1 MNKLEDPN
9 NNICPICGY
18 KQDSPYRPS
27 YITPG
32 TMLNDNYLIG
42 KLLKND
48 GEGATYIA
56 YDIITNEKVTIREYM
71 PDAFCTREK
80 DNPIVDVNQKYIA
93 QFKTYMSEFVELNRK
108 LSKMRTINNIISAKD
123 LFGNNNTGYVVYNY
137 FDGITMGDYLE
148 KNGEPLTWEHLKELI
163 APMFT
168 ILSLLHNAGVVHRGL
183 CPENILINE
192 NKEVKLSGFA
202 ISDIRTANT
211 ELASEL
217 YSGYA
222 APEQYS
228 SSGWQGTW
236 TDVYGIS
243 ATVYKLLT
251 GITPT
256 DAIYRI
262 NNDNLI
268 SPIVLNP
275 NIPANVSSAIMK
287 GLAVDGNIRTQ
298 TITELTT
305 ALFDNEE
312 SRKKSL
318 QNEATQV
325 LPLPV
330 QRIAKQREEELNS
343 NRQNNE
349 RKSSSFLGMRWVF
362 IVALIIT
369 VGLGMYFLLMILI
382 EKTEDKDD
390 LPAFTTTMITET
402 KAPLQMMTEAE
413 TTTIDENSNTK
424 YTQPEMIYVMNKLV
438 GLDYDVVSRSSIYS
452 NLTFIPKYEYND
464 GFATGLIVS
473 QSIDEGQSYY
483 DGTEINVTVSLGA
496 SKVPVPEFLTLTSKE
511 YFSKLNALDIKYE
524 EVKKTTNEVKEG
536 QIYDVSTPAGELINV
551 EVGEVLLVYVAEN
564 DENYDEDFTGSDE
577 NIILDEEI
585 IISVYD

>member
-1 MNKLEDPN
+1 MNKLQDPN
-9 NNICPICGY
+9 NNVCPICGY

-42 KLLKND
+42 KLLKHD

-56 YDIITNEKVTIREYM
+56 YDIIANEKVTIREYM
-71 PDAFCTREK
+71 PDAFCSREK
-80 DNPIVDVNQKYIA
+80 DNPIINVNPKYIA

-108 LSKMRTINNIISAKD
+108 LSKMRTINHIISAKD

-137 FDGITMGDYLE
+137 FDGITMSEYISQ
-148 KNGEPLTWEHLKELI
+148 NGGTLTWEHIKELI
-163 APMFT
+163 APIFT
-168 ILSLLHNAGVVHRGL
+168 ILSLLHNAGIVHRGIS
-183 CPENILINE
+183 PENILINE
-192 NKEVKLSGFA
+192 DKEVKLSGFA

-243 ATVYKLLT
+243 AFLYKVLT
-251 GITPT
+251 GDTPA
-256 DAIYRI
+256 DAISRV

-268 SPIVLNP
+268 SPVAVNP
-275 NIPANVSSAIMK
+275 NIPATVSSAIMK
-287 GLAVDGNIRTQ
+287 GLSVNGNIRVQ
-298 TITELTT
+298 TITELAT

-312 SRKKSL
+312 SRKRPS
-318 QNEATQV
+318 NEATQV

-330 QRIAKQREEELNS
+330 QVIAKQREEQI
-343 NRQNNE
+343 NREKENE
-349 RKSSSFLGMRWVF
+349 ENKSKGSIFGMRWIFV
-362 IVALIIT
+362 VALIIT
-369 VGLGMYFLLMILI
+369 LGLGMFFLLMILI
-382 EKTEDKDD
+382 QSTEKDD
-390 LPAFTTTMITET
+390 QLPAFTTVITET
-402 KAPLQMMTEAE
+402 KAPPQAMTEPLVSEE
-413 TTTIDENSNTK
+413 TTKTE

-438 GLDYDVVSRSSIYS
+438 GKNYEMIERSSNYD
-452 NLTFIPKYEYND
+452 NLVFVPKYEYND
-464 GFATGLIVS
+464 GVAMGNIVS
-473 QSIDEGQSYY
+473 QSIAEGESYY
-483 DGTEINVTVSLGA
+483 DGTEINVVVSLGA
-496 SKVPVPEFLTLTSKE
+496 SKVPVPEFLALTSKE

-524 EVKKTTNEVKEG
+524 EVKMDTNEVMEG
-536 QIYDVSTPAGELINV
+536 YIVDVSTPAGELINV
-551 EVGEVLLVYVAEN
+551 EVGEVLLVYVAVN
-564 DENYDEDFTGSDE
+564 DENFLKDKAESGKDIIIED
-577 NIILDEEI
+577 EI